1 MSFPS
6 ISNGEIVLFQDD
18 FVGAALAGEVA
29 GQSENSGTAAIVVAQ
44 RGGVAGLI
52 TGASDTNRSQ
62 ITTGLNHLVSDGSIR
77 VQWRVKNQTAVTTRA
92 LFIGLTD
99 TVSLENP
106 IQLSGTTFTSN
117 ATDAVGFV
125 FDTAATTD
133 VWYTAGVNADTD
145 KGGTAVTID
154 GSSAAP
160 TAGVYENFAVE
171 VTPQG
176 DAILSYGKDNAD
188 GHSTGMREVARITAA
203 VATTAL
209 LTPIALI
216 ETRSAAAVTAY
227 VDSLLIM
234 SGRQMS

>member
-1 MSFPS
+1 MAFPS

-29 GQSENSGTAAIVVAQ
+29 GQVENSGTAAIVVAQ
-44 RGGVAGLI
+44 RGGAVGLV
-52 TGASDTNRSQ
+52 TGASDTNRVQ

-77 VQWRVKNQTAVTTRA
+77 VQWRVKNVTAILTRA

-145 KGGTAVTID
+145 KGGTAVSID
-154 GSSAAP
+154 GSQVAP
-160 TAGVYENFAVE
+160 TINVYENFAIE

-209 LTPIALI
+209 LTPIALL
-216 ETRSAAAVTAY
+216 ETRSAAAKTAY
-227 VDSLLIM
+227 VDSLIIM

>member
-18 FVGAALAGEVA
+18 FLGAALAGEVA
-29 GQSENSGTAAIVVAQ
+29 GTTENSGSAAIVVAQ
-44 RGGVAGLI
+44 RGGVGGLV
-52 TGASDTNRSQ
+52 TGATDGNISQ
-62 ITTGLNHLVSDGSIR
+62 FTTGLNHLVSDGSIR
-77 VQWRVKNQTAVTTRA
+77 VQWRVKNQTAILTRA

-106 IQLSGTTFTSN
+106 IELSGTTFTSN

-133 VWYTAGVNADTD
+133 VWYVAGVNADTD
-145 KGGTAVTID
+145 KGGTAVSID
-154 GSSAAP
+154 GSQVSP
-160 TAGVYENFAVE
+160 TIGVYENFAVE
-171 VTPQG
+171 VTPAG

-209 LTPIALI
+209 LTPIALL
-216 ETRSAAAVTAY
+216 ETRSAAAKTAY
-227 VDSLLIM
+227 VDSVSIM

>member
-1 MSFPS
+1 MAFPS

-18 FVGAALAGEVA
+18 FLGAALAGEVA
-29 GQSENSGTAAIVVAQ
+29 GTTENSGSAAIVVAQ
-44 RGGVAGLI
+44 RGGVAGLV
-52 TGASDTNRSQ
+52 TGATSTNKSQ

-77 VQWRVKNQTAVTTRA
+77 VQWRVKNQTAVTLRA

-117 ATDAVGFV
+117 
-125 FDTAATTD
+125 
-133 VWYTAGVNADTD
+133 
-145 KGGTAVTID
+145 GTAVTID
-154 GSSAAP
+154 GSQAAP
-160 TAGVYENFAVE
+160 TAGVYENYAVE

>member
-1 MSFPS
+1 MAFPS

-29 GQSENSGTAAIVVAQ
+29 GTTENSGSAGIVAGQ
-44 RGGVAGLI
+44 RGGVAGLV
-52 TGASDTNRSQ
+52 TGTTDGNRSA

-77 VQWRVKNQTAVTTRA
+77 VQWRVKNQTAITLRA

-99 TVSLENP
+99 TVTLENP
-106 IQLSGTTFTSN
+106 IELSGTTFTSN

-160 TAGVYENFAVE
+160 TAAVYENFAIE
-171 VTPQG
+171 VTPDG
-176 DAILSYGKDNAD
+176 DAVLSYGKDNAD
-188 GHSTGMREVARITAA
+188 GHSTGMREVARISDA

-227 VDSLLIM
+227 ADSMLIM

>member
-29 GQSENSGTAAIVVAQ
+29 GQTENSGSAAIVVAQ
-44 RGGVAGLI
+44 RGGVAGLV
-52 TGASDTNRSQ
+52 TGTTDGNRSAF
-62 ITTGLNHLVSDGSIR
+62 TTGLNHLVSDGSIR
-77 VQWRVKNQTAVTTRA
+77 VQWRVKNQTAILTRA

-99 TVSLENP
+99 TVTLENP
-106 IQLSGTTFTSN
+106 IELSGTTFTSN

-125 FDTAATTD
+125 FDTDATTD
-133 VWYTAGVNADTD
+133 VWYVAGVNADSD

-160 TAGVYENFAVE
+160 TIGVYENFAVE

-188 GHSTGMREVARITAA
+188 GHSTGMREVARIENA

-209 LTPIALI
+209 LTPIALL
-216 ETRSAAAVTAY
+216 ETRSAAAKTAY